1 MLNLIFGT
9 HGSGRPRLDGDPMTD
24 TTDLIER
31 AKAAEA
37 AARRAGILATIA
49 AINC

>member
-1 MLNLIFGT
+1 
-9 HGSGRPRLDGDPMTD
+9 MTD
-24 TTDLIER
+24 LLDLIER
-31 AKAAEA
+31 AKVAEA